1 MRGANINAA
10 ATGLMQ
16 GIQYMDERNRR
27 IKQDERQARL
37 DNLQE
42 QDYARRAELQ
52 GLTLQQ
58 KQTEM
63 ADYQANAPLRDRER
77 QEKTRVFDAADHQR
91 KVDESLFNLAKG
103 YEQNKSLDGLK
114 AVNDL
119 FDDGLD
125 FVGGDTDPATGAIT
139 IRRKDTVTGE
149 EFENTYTN
157 FDDLLTK
164 ARQYS
169 SPSAWMA
176 TEEARIKRLQDAIDK
191 ASELEAFDKKE
202 GVKSKYEIK
211 KVDKENAGRE
221 AVARIT
227 ANSRLAVAE
236 AKAAIAESRGRGVV
250 ESQADRRVQTINLLK
265 TMKDDPSLKY
275 HTNADGKPD
284 YKRPKSYNDQYNEVY
299 SLLYGNDAAPPVAP
313 PAASANPAAAGVT
326 PARPAAQ
333 KPAASA
339 TASPKPK
346 EIRPGI
352 PYIDLES
359 ARY

>member
-1 MRGANINAA
+1 MKGSNINAA

-27 IKQDERQARL
+27 AKQDEREARRDEL
-37 DNLQE
+37 YE
-42 QDYARRAELQ
+42 KDYALRAEEQ
-52 GLTLQQ
+52 GIRLKKEQGEL
-58 KQTEM
+58 
-63 ADYQANAPLRDRER
+63 ADYEADAPLREGERESKLKAIADKQEQEATMDR
-77 QEKTRVFDAADHQR
+77 
-91 KVDESLFNLAKG
+91 LAEAMARDDMTG
-103 YEQNKSLDGLK
+103 SLDGRISFFNELGQEFGTQVK
-114 AVNDL
+114 AGARDPKTGKVSVT
-119 FDDGLD
+119 
-125 FVGGDTDPATGAIT
+125 FVGPDG
-139 IRRKDTVTGE
+139 KEQTGE
-149 EFENTYTN
+149 YASIDVL
-157 FDDLLTK
+157 DDDILTMANKEYRTK
-164 ARQYS
+164 ALAARQ
-169 SPSAWMA
+169 SAKLDSA
-176 TEEARIKRLQDAIDK
+176 KEDRAHRRAK
-191 ASELEAFDKKE
+191 ELKQMDINKDLE
-202 GVKSKYEIK
+202 
-211 KVDKENAGRE
+211 
-221 AVARIT
+221 VARI
-227 ANSRLAVAE
+227 NSSSRLAVAE
-236 AKAAIAESRGRGVV
+236 ARAAVAESRGRGVI

-275 HTNADGKPD
+275 HINSEGKPD
-284 YKRPKSYNDQYNEVY
+284 YKKPRSYNDQYNEVY